1 MNAPPGDGVSCLAF
15 SPSSTSANDLLVAS
29 WDATCRLYDVQ
40 ANSNKFTCLL
50 GGACLACCFNHDG
63 SVGYAGGLDQ
73 GVYSL
78 DMYRGGAKSL
88 LGAHSGPVSCM
99 ATNTEHR
106 VLFTGG
112 WDGVVNAWDERAGIN
127 RGNGGDGGNGGAQAL
142 DAQGGKVYSI
152 STQAHTLVAATS
164 AKRLLLWDVRQMA
177 QPVVVR
183 ESPLRTQLRAVA
195 LSPGA
200 DFLALGS
207 TEARI
212 AVEHLGSN
220 EQGVKKSYAFKCHRR
235 DNVAYPV
242 NCLAFHPVATGT
254 FFSGGCDGVVNSWD
268 GAKKKRVAQLP
279 TYPTSVSALSFSHDG
294 GLLAIAAS
302 YTFEEGHESAAAR
315 RESENVYVRRLA
327 EAEVQLQS

>member
-1 MNAPPGDGVSCLAF
+1 MEEWILNAPPGDGVSCLAF

-29 WDATCRLYDVQ
+29 WDATVRLYDVQ
-40 ANSNKFTCLL
+40 VNSNKFTCLL
-50 GGACLACCFNHDG
+50 GGACLACCFNNDG

-78 DMYRGGAKSL
+78 DMYRGGTKTL
-88 LGAHSGPVSCM
+88 MGAHTAPVSCM

-112 WDGVVNAWDERAGIN
+112 WDGVVNAWDERAG
-127 RGNGGDGGNGGAQAL
+127 GNGSNGGAQAL
-142 DAQGGKVYSI
+142 DAQGGKVYSV

-164 AKRLLLWDVRQMA
+164 AKRLLLWDVRQLA

-195 LSPGA
+195 LSPGG

-212 AVEHLGSN
+212 AVEHLGTV
-220 EQGVKKSYAFKCHRR
+220 EQGAKKSYAFKCHRR

-242 NCLAFHPVATGT
+242 NALAFHPGVSGT

-268 GAKKKRVAQLP
+268 GPNKKRVAQLP
-279 TYPTSVSALSFSHDG
+279 TYPTSISALSFSHDG

-302 YTFEEGHESAAAR
+302 YTFEAGQEKAAAMR
-315 RESENVYVRRLA
+315 DSENIYVRRVSA
-327 EAEVQLQS
+327 AEVVLQS